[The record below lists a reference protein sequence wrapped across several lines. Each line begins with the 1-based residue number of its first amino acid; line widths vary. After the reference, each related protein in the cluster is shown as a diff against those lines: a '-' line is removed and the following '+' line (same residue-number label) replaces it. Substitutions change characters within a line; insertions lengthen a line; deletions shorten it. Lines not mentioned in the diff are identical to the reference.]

1 MVESHKPGD
10 PVDNLIDRYELV
22 AKMNRLNR
30 QRKKMKMPKGKKKR
44 LKYAHKYL
52 DLSFEINAIIR
63 QLNQPVPKFKPGGRP
78 APAIYPLS
86 NEWLTRTENK
96 AKYEHSKNFNDC
108 SIGGGTLHI
117 FRNGKLITPPIDY
130 LIASRGSKQ
139 KALALLARGIEFS
152 YQY

>member
-96 AKYEHSKNFNDC
+96 AKYEHS
-108 SIGGGTLHI
+108 
-117 FRNGKLITPPIDY
+117 NGAAENIEPCAVKIKQATKEDFLRT
-130 LIASRGSKQ
+130 GKQ
-139 KALALLARGIEFS
+139 KVHSELARGCKNM